1 MSDNI
6 YDFLLRKRN
15 VKLLLIRFL
24 LYQRIFEFC
33 FLLLTPNSVLYYT
46 VTPNA
51 ASACKNCR
59 KSQTRNTARAMCA
72 PQNHPNYPSYHLQ
85 NQEGW
90 SSETHFFEME
100 PGPTASSYPKWP
112 AGTPRGARA
121 PPTEQ
126 FRAAA
131 HLAENGSVSVLPT
144 SNAHISLK
152 SAFRDPRFS
161 IEAESCLDLANGA
174 KKNFRIFF
182 GKNRN
187 FLIRKIAIFIQILL
201 SLSFFRILAFFL
213 RKLRIKNTLSTNSKK
228 KFKNSLIRTR
238 TGRSKFCDFSSN
250 FSKFSSNI

>member
-24 LYQRIFEFC
+24 LYQWIFKFC
-33 FLLLTPNSVLYYT
+33 FLLLTPNFVLYYT

-72 PQNHPNYPSYHLQ
+72 PQNHPNYPSCHLQ

-112 AGTPRGARA
+112 AGTPRGVRA
-121 PPTEQ
+121 PRKEQ

-187 FLIRKIAIFIQILL
+187 FLIRKTCFSCFSCFLL
-201 SLSFFRILAFFL
+201 FSYLKNERKIFRIFELFAQISRL
-213 RKLRIKNTLSTNSKK
+213 WPSPVSMISHM
-228 KFKNSLIRTR
+228 
-238 TGRSKFCDFSSN
+238 DDV
-250 FSKFSSNI
+250 

>member
-187 FLIRKIAIFIQILL
+187 FLVFLVSCCFLIWKMNEKFSEFLNCLRRFPVSWPPL
-201 SLSFFRILAFFL
+201 SLW
-213 RKLRIKNTLSTNSKK
+213 
-228 KFKNSLIRTR
+228 SLIWKMC
-238 TGRSKFCDFSSN
+238 RSKYIRIFSS
-250 FSKFSSNI
+250 I

>member
-33 FLLLTPNSVLYYT
+33 FLLLTLNSVLYYT

-121 PPTEQ
+121 PPKEQ
-126 FRAAA
+126 FRVSA

-174 KKNFRIFF
+174 KKKIRIFF

-201 SLSFFRILAFFL
+201 SLFF
-213 RKLRIKNTLSTNSKK
+213 
-228 KFKNSLIRTR
+228 
-238 TGRSKFCDFSSN
+238 SN
-250 FSKFSSNI
+250 FGVFLKETAN